1 MFHGKAPHTW
11 HTLQMATEIGGEGRP
26 LWVVVRIEPHGTE
39 TVVSKPL
46 PYREALGEKQD
57 LEVKLVTGGSEK

>member
-1 MFHGKAPHTW
+1 
-11 HTLQMATEIGGEGRP
+11 MATEIGGEGRP

>member
-1 MFHGKAPHTW
+1 
-11 HTLQMATEIGGEGRP
+11 
-26 LWVVVRIEPHGTE
+26 
-39 TVVSKPL
+39 VSKPL